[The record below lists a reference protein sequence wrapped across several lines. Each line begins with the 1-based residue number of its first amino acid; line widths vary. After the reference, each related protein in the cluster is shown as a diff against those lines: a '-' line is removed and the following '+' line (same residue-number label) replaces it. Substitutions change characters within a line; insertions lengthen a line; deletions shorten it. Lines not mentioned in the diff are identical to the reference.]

1 MKLLQIHRRQRGV
14 ISAVREQN
22 SCGDCFAIAVVEEI
36 EAAAA
41 IKTKNLTSLSVQ
53 QMLDCNEY
61 HMKCSGGNPCG
72 LSNWLMQTQ
81 TRLQTTQEYLEASD
95 DTQKCS
101 ERRSNTP
108 GLKIEDYSCDECVLI
123 SLMTHK
129 KPLHRSFSFQFHK
142 P

>member
-1 MKLLQIHRRQRGV
+1 MAV
-14 ISAVREQN
+14 I
-22 SCGDCFAIAVVEEI
+22 EEI

-41 IKTKNLTSLSVQ
+41 IKTKNLISLSVQ

-72 LSNWLMQTQ
+72 LSNWLMETQ
-81 TRLQTTQEYLEASD
+81 TRLQTAEEYSGASN

-101 ERRSNTP
+101 ERRSDTP

-123 SLMTHK
+123 SIMTQNK
-129 KPLHRSFSFQFHK
+129 LLHRSFSFQFHE